1 MNKSLAF
8 PAITKEMTSINTGGL
23 VDVYH
28 NGLTKREYFAG
39 LAMQGLL
46 ANPQMEENEVK
57 LSNTALDAAVE
68 FIGDNL
74 DPDDVFT
81 DNQLKAWAERNG
93 FTKE

>member
-1 MNKSLAF
+1 
-8 PAITKEMTSINTGGL
+8 MTSINTGGL